1 MSFFEHIEEL
11 RWHIIRS
18 LLVWLSASISIFV
31 CIDWVYDHIILAP
44 ANPSFLTYRTLCRL
58 GWKVFGSDALCL
70 PPVKI
75 DFQVNQVNGTFTS
88 AINIALIGG
97 LVVCFPYLI
106 WELWRFVK
114 PALTPKEK
122 RYGRGSIFYVSF
134 CFFIGAAFGYFLL
147 APFTFNFLATFS
159 LGKTGMI
166 VYRPSINDYIDSLTN
181 LVLGCGLAF
190 ELPVFT
196 WVLAR
201 LGIVSSAFLRKQFKY
216 AVVIILVVAAVI
228 TPSPDWT
235 SQFIVAL
242 PLTLLYFISILIAGR
257 IDKRR
262 EKEEAQTWS

>member
-1 MSFFEHIEEL
+1 
-11 RWHIIRS
+11 
-18 LLVWLSASISIFV
+18 
-31 CIDWVYDHIILAP
+31 
-44 ANPSFLTYRTLCRL
+44 
-58 GWKVFGSDALCL
+58 
-70 PPVKI
+70 
-75 DFQVNQVNGTFTS
+75 
-88 AINIALIGG
+88 
-97 LVVCFPYLI
+97 
-106 WELWRFVK
+106 
-114 PALTPKEK
+114 
-122 RYGRGSIFYVSF
+122 
-134 CFFIGAAFGYFLL
+134 
-147 APFTFNFLATFS
+147 
-159 LGKTGMI
+159 MI

-257 IDKRR
+257 VDRQRAKD
-262 EKEEAQTWS
+262 EAQTWR